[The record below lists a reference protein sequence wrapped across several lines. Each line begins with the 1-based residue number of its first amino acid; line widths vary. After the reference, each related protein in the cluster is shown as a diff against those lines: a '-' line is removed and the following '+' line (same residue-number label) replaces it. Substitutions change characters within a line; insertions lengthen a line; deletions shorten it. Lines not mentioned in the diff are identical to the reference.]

1 VASDENG
8 HTIVCA
14 FESMGAVASALEAT
28 LGSPQSV
35 KAIWKPVTSAP
46 LDEDNAG
53 QVLKLISALE
63 DDDDVQ
69 AVFAN
74 FEIDEATMAHLTA
87 A

>member
-1 VASDENG
+1 M
-8 HTIVCA
+8 T
-14 FESMGAVASALEAT
+14 T
-28 LGSPQSV
+28 
-35 KAIWKPVTSAP
+35 TP

-53 QVLKLISALE
+53 TILKLIAALE

-74 FEIDEATMAHLTA
+74 FEIDEATMARLTA